1 MILKPIKLYK
11 GMSLLSFLLTLTL
24 FSGLFLTI
32 NEWLGYQR
40 KSAVEIYQR
49 FQAVQIAE
57 NQKQRQFLG
66 LDCQRSVSQ
75 NDVQFSVQCSADK
88 VKVSYPRGEIN
99 L

>member
-1 MILKPIKLYK
+1 MTLKPIKLYK
-11 GMSLLSFLLTLTL
+11 GMSLLTFLFTLSL

-66 LDCQRSVSQ
+66 LGCHSSISQ
-75 NDVQFSVQCSADK
+75 NSLQFSVQCSADK